1 MEIKTENDLR
11 LAYKCDTGLY
21 ANVGFTTSFELPEE
35 VFEFW
40 NADVEDRFDAAFEGD
55 PNVSNINDLLKHEAG
70 DNIEVDL
77 DLELEQIP
85 YIIWLEEKLINANNL
100 NTIL

>member
-1 MEIKTENDLR
+1 MEIRTENDLR
-11 LAYKCDTGLY
+11 LAYKRETGLN

-40 NADVEDRFDAAFEGD
+40 NADVGDIFDAAFEGD
-55 PNVSNINDLLKHEAG
+55 PNVSNINDLLTHEAG
-70 DNIEVDL
+70 DKIEVDL
-77 DLELEQIP
+77 DLDLEEVP
-85 YIIWLEEKLINANNL
+85 YLTWLEEKLINANNL